1 MISIAAPHG
10 GAVGTIP
17 AALPVPFGTF
27 WHLLAP
33 FGTFWHLLAKW
44 HLAKGGIRIL
54 DESLVFQRGFVH
66 YDFENEQA

>member
-1 MISIAAPHG
+1 MISIAAPHR

-17 AALPVPFGTF
+17 AALPV
-27 WHLLAP
+27 P